1 MSGHRKIRFGFMFS
15 GILFVG
21 LFFGFYNFALHEN
34 MDYWVRNH
42 LVITR
47 VNTQEKVVALT
58 FDDGPDPQTTAAV
71 LKSLEKH
78 NVRATFFVVGSRAE
92 KQPDMLKKMAQAGHE
107 VSNHSYSHK
116 SFNRKSGDE
125 IRQEI
130 KSTNQLIYKLT
141 GQKSVLFRPPGG
153 YLSNELIRLT
163 QQEKVIIAYWSWETD
178 SKDWKD
184 GRSAGS
190 ISSHICQHIAPGQII
205 ILHDGCSN
213 SLQTAKAVDL
223 LLTEL
228 KKQGYKFV
236 TMSELM
242 KMEKKV

>member
-1 MSGHRKIRFGFMFS
+1 MYRHRKIRFGFMFS
-15 GILFVG
+15 GILFIG

-34 MDYWVRNH
+34 MDYWVKNH

-47 VNTQEKVVALT
+47 IKTQEKVVALT
-58 FDDGPDPQTTAAV
+58 FDDGPNPQTTSAV

-78 NVRATFFVVGSRAE
+78 QVRATFFVVGSLAE
-92 KQPDMLKKMAQAGHE
+92 KQPALIKKMAKAGHE

-116 SFNRKSGDE
+116 NFNRKSDE
-125 IRQEI
+125 EI
-130 KSTNQLIYKLT
+130 SKEITSTNLLIHKLT
-141 GQKSVLFRPPGG
+141 GQKPVLFRPPGG
-153 YLSNELIRLT
+153 YLSNKLIEIA
-163 QQEKVIIAYWSWETD
+163 QKEKVKIAYWSWETD
-178 SKDWKD
+178 SKDWKG
-184 GRSAGS
+184 GRSADS

-236 TMSELM
+236 TMSELIN
-242 KMEKKV
+242 MEKKV